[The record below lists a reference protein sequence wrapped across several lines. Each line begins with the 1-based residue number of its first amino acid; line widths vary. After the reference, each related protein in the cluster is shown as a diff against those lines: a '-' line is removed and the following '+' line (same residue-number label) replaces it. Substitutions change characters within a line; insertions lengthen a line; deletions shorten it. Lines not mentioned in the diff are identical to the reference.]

1 MKNNSDIAKYI
12 FEIGTLKRIHR
23 AWNKLEGVQV
33 PESVADH
40 TFRSAVLGYILA
52 KMEGADADKV
62 LKMCLFHESGE
73 ARIGDLDKV
82 TQRYIDKNN
91 AELKAAKDQLE
102 ALPKEL
108 GNEIFLLVQEMFERK
123 TKEAIIAK
131 DTDILELMFQAK
143 EYADSGYDGCKYWIE
158 KGEKLLKTKSAKVL
172 AKELKK
178 IKATEWWKGL
188 QKWD

>member
-1 MKNNSDIAKYI
+1 MKNSSDIAKYI

-23 AWNKLEGVQV
+23 KWNKLEGVQV
-33 PESVADH
+33 HESVADH
-40 TFRSAVLGYILA
+40 TFRSAILGYILA
-52 KMEGADADKV
+52 KMEGADAEKV

-73 ARIGDLDKV
+73 ARIGDMDKV

-91 AELKAAKDQLE
+91 AELSAAKDQLE

-108 GNEIFLLVQEMFERK
+108 GNEIFLLIQEMFERK

-143 EYADSGYDGCKYWIE
+143 EYADSGYQCCTYWIE
-158 KGEKLLKTKSAKVL
+158 RGEKLLKTKSAKKL

-178 IKATEWWKGL
+178 IKATQWWKGL